1 MIRFL
6 VAMSLALSTTT
17 AFAADLLNYGPAPVS
32 PISPAFNWTGLH
44 IGVSGGWG
52 FNAGDPAYAY
62 INVPAQIV
70 PLLPKS
76 ANLDA
81 DGGIVGGTLGYDK
94 QFGQF
99 LLGVE
104 GDMSWTDFGGDATHI
119 RPSIPNIGLPSLK
132 FASDYQMDWL
142 STVRGRAGITFD
154 QWMLYGTGGLAIA
167 DVSMRSSVTV
177 APPAN
182 GHLIG
187 SDDKTKTGW
196 TAGGGAAF
204 ALTDHVTLK
213 AEGLYYDL
221 GHISTH
227 STDPKDP
234 QSSVLVTDQDINGA
248 IVRGGLDYKF

>member
-1 MIRFL
+1 MVRFL
-6 VAMSLALSTTT
+6 VGVTLALLSTT
-17 AFAADLLNYGPAPVS
+17 AFAADLVNYGPPPAP
-32 PISPAFNWTGLH
+32 PISTALDWTGFH
-44 IGVSGGWG
+44 VGVSGGFG
-52 FNAGDPAYAY
+52 FNNGDPAYSY
-62 INVPAQIV
+62 VNVPSQIV

-81 DGGIVGGTLGYDK
+81 DGGIVGGTVGFDK

-99 LLGVE
+99 VLGVE

-119 RPSIPNIGLPSLK
+119 RPSIPSIGLPSLK
-132 FASDYQMDWL
+132 FQTDYQMDWL

-154 QWMLYGTGGLAIA
+154 QWMLYGTGGLAIGN
-167 DVSMRSSVTV
+167 VSMKSSVTV
-177 APPAN
+177 AAPAN
-182 GHLIG
+182 GELVG

-234 QSSVLVTDQDINGA
+234 QNSALVTDQDINGA